1 MEALKRA
8 GVGSPQRSSPLQVQ
22 LRCCPKSSSLMMGPG
37 PADWVEVVVV
47 AGLCEEA
54 MDRAVAVASR
64 LKEGKP
70 YLQSLVYNYRIY
82 SRIGRNFFARIF
94 NPS

>member
-8 GVGSPQRSSPLQVQ
+8 GGVGSPQRGSPLQVQ
-22 LRCCPKSSSLMMGPG
+22 LRCCHKSSSSMMGPR
-37 PADWVEVVVV
+37 PADWVEGLVVMVVVMVV
-47 AGLCEEA
+47 AGLCDEA

-70 YLQSLVYNYRIY
+70 SLESLVYN
-82 SRIGRNFFARIF
+82 
-94 NPS
+94 